1 MSREWHATYRLQLHA
16 GFPLAAAARILPYL
30 ARLGISH
37 VYLSPCLQAGPG
49 SQHGYDVTDPTRIS
63 GDLGG
68 PAAWRDFSAAARQLG
83 LGILLDIVPNHMAVT
98 AHNPWWDD
106 LLAHGPAS
114 RYARFF
120 DIAPEGPDGR
130 WRLHLATLGTSY
142 REALEQGK
150 LKFITD
156 GPRPR
161 LDCDGQTWPL
171 NPVSWAKLL
180 PSPARE
186 QMLKM
191 WEGFYT
197 PTGSGHPES
206 GFKTPP
212 TESESGGPSSG
223 WAAASPGGPVSQP
236 AAVPR
241 ELDPPLEAKVGR
253 ETDPPGDYAR
263 ALAAA
268 EKIWA
273 EHEVA
278 AVGVIAEINHDPARV
293 HEILEAQHYAL
304 HFWRREGEVVNY
316 RRFFDV
322 GSLVALRME
331 DPAVFQA
338 THARIAAMVAE
349 GNIDGLRVDHPD
361 GLRDPRDYCR
371 RLRELVPGGR
381 IYVEKILENDERLR
395 PDWAVEGTVGYDFLG
410 KVNRL
415 WMDEQKSDA
424 LSGIYADFTGHT
436 VNLPRVV
443 RQTKT
448 HILAEHFPSDLD
460 RLAGHAVALA
470 RASWHTWD
478 LSPAQLHA
486 ALGLLTVELSVY
498 RTYRDDRAADP
509 FDRAVVTRAFASA
522 RSQAEGI
529 EPRVFDFLEQV
540 FLADAPGPAARE
552 LIARW
557 QQLTPAVTAKGVE
570 DTTFY
575 CYDRLV
581 ACNEV
586 GAQASLLGISSD
598 KFHEFCHHLAESWPD
613 TLLATSTHDTK
624 RSEDVR
630 ARICVLTEDTERWAA
645 VLREWAALN
654 LPAWGGREP
663 DRHVE
668 YLLYQTLVGAW
679 PLSQERA
686 WAYILKASREAKIH
700 TSWRTPNAAYEQAVE
715 RFIGGIFASPEFQAS
730 LEAFVRPLILPGR
743 INSLAQT
750 LVKLTAPGVPDFY
763 QGAELWDL
771 SLVDPDNRRPVDF
784 EMRER
789 ILEDCG
795 GSSSSWT
802 ASGAPAQQELS
813 PPPKLQH
820 PTSNNQQP
828 AKSASIP
835 SGYKTPPTSEA
846 VDPGRAKLWLIA
858 RGLAL
863 RRAQARCFARGS
875 AYQPVV
881 AQGSRLGHVF
891 GFLRGGEVLTLVPRF
906 THSLRGDWGNT
917 LVPLPAGRW
926 KNWLTGA
933 TLEGDVTPA
942 ELFKDFPV
950 AALVKQS

>member
-1 MSREWHATYRLQLHA
+1 MSRDWHATYRLQLHA
-16 GFPLAAAARILPYL
+16 GFPLAAAAQILPYL
-30 ARLGISH
+30 ARLGVSH
-37 VYLSPCLQAGPG
+37 VYLSPCLQATPG
-49 SQHGYDVTDPTRIS
+49 STHGYDVTDPMRIS
-63 GDLGG
+63 DDLGG
-68 PAAWRDFSAAARQLG
+68 PEAWREFGEAARQLG
-83 LGILLDIVPNHMAVT
+83 LGILLDIVPNHMAT

-106 LLAHGPAS
+106 LLMHGPNS

-120 DIAPEGPDGR
+120 DVAPAAGGER
-130 WRLHLATLGTSY
+130 WRLHLATLGLSY
-142 REALEQGK
+142 EEALEKGELQ
-150 LKFITD
+150 IAVD
-156 GPRPR
+156 GPKPR
-161 LDCDGQTWPL
+161 LRGNGQDWPL
-171 NPVSWAKLL
+171 RPASWGLLL
-180 PSPARE
+180 PEAARDEFGRLAALYPGGTRPPA
-186 QMLKM
+186 
-191 WEGFYT
+191 GFSGRSQS
-197 PTGSGHPES
+197 GSGTFADVSSERVGHPEN
-206 GFKTPP
+206 P
-212 TESESGGPSSG
+212 SGGRVPPFESDY
-223 WAAASPGGPVSQP
+223 AAAV
-236 AAVPR
+236 
-241 ELDPPLEAKVGR
+241 
-253 ETDPPGDYAR
+253 
-263 ALAAA
+263 AAA
-268 EKIWA
+268 EKIWTTN
-273 EHEVA
+273 EVA
-278 AVGVIAEINHDPARV
+278 AVGPIAEINRDPARLHAV
-293 HEILEAQHYAL
+293 LEVQHYAL

-331 DPAVFQA
+331 DPAVFA
-338 THARIAAMVAE
+338 AAHERIVAMVGE
-349 GNIDGLRVDHPD
+349 GGIDGLRIDHPD
-361 GLRDPRDYCR
+361 GLRDPRGYCR
-371 RLRELVPGGR
+371 RLRELVPRGR

-395 PDWAVEGTVGYDFLG
+395 PDWPVEGTVGYDFLG

-478 LSPAQLHA
+478 LSPAHLRA

-509 FDRAVVTRAFASA
+509 FDRAVLTRAFAMA

-529 EPRVFDFLEQV
+529 EPRVFEFLEQV
-540 FLADAPGPAARE
+540 FLADSPGPAAGE

-581 ACNEV
+581 SCNEV

-630 ARICVLTEDTERWAA
+630 ARISVLTEDTERWGAA
-645 VLREWAALN
+645 LREWAAMN

-679 PLSQERA
+679 PLPQDRA
-686 WAYILKASREAKIH
+686 WAYLLKASREAKIN
-700 TSWRTPNAAYEQAVE
+700 TSWRTPNAAYELAIQRFVE
-715 RFIGGIFASPEFQAS
+715 GIYASKEFQAS
-730 LEAFVRPLILPGR
+730 LEAFVQPLILPGQ

-750 LVKLTAPGVPDFY
+750 LIKLTAPGVPDFY
-763 QGAELWDL
+763 QGSELWDL

-784 EMRER
+784 GMRANL
-789 ILEDCG
+789 LEDLMG
-795 GSSSSWT
+795 GTRPPAGFSGFAPSLTVPFPRGSSEMFVRPENL
-802 ASGAPAQQELS
+802 AGGQVPPLDPA
-813 PPPKLQH
+813 
-820 PTSNNQQP
+820 
-828 AKSASIP
+828 
-835 SGYKTPPTSEA
+835 
-846 VDPGRAKLWLIA
+846 DPGRAKLWLIA

-863 RRAQARCFARGS
+863 RRAYARCFVRGS

-891 GFLRGGEVLTLVPRF
+891 GFMRGGEVLTLVPRF
-906 THSLRGDWGNT
+906 YHTLRGDWGNT
-917 LVPLPAGRW
+917 LIPLPPGRW
-926 KNWLTGA
+926 KNWLSGVV
-933 TLEGDVTPA
+933 LEGDVLPA

-950 AALVKQS
+950 AAMTMQRPET

>member
-1 MSREWHATYRLQLHA
+1 MAREWHATYRLQLHA
-16 GFPLAAAARILPYL
+16 GFPFAKAAQILPYL

-63 GDLGG
+63 DDLGG
-68 PAAWRDFSAAARQLG
+68 PAAWRNFSEVARDLG
-83 LGILLDIVPNHMAVT
+83 LGLLLDIVPNHMAAN

-114 RYARFF
+114 PYASYF
-120 DIAPEGPDGR
+120 DIAPQAQGGR
-130 WRLHLATLGTSY
+130 WRLHLATLGMSY
-142 REALEQGK
+142 HDALEQGK
-150 LKFITD
+150 LQIVAN
-156 GPRPR
+156 GLRPR
-161 LDCDGQTWPL
+161 LDCEGQTWPL
-171 NPVSWAKLL
+171 NPASWALLL
-180 PSPARE
+180 PPAARE
-186 QMLKM
+186 QIERLGSLGGTRAPR
-191 WEGFYT
+191 GF
-197 PTGSGHPES
+197 SGAPLALSDSIANEAPDD
-206 GFKTPP
+206 GERLENRRGAPVPP
-212 TESESGGPSSG
+212 P
-223 WAAASPGGPVSQP
+223 
-236 AAVPR
+236 
-241 ELDPPLEAKVGR
+241 
-253 ETDPPGDYAR
+253 DYAR
-263 ALAAA
+263 DVAVA

-273 EHEVA
+273 DNEVA
-278 AVGVIAEINHDPARV
+278 AVGIIAEINHDPARLHAV
-293 HEILEAQHYAL
+293 HEQQHYAL
-304 HFWRREGEVVNY
+304 HYWRREGEVTNY

-331 DPAVFQA
+331 DPAVFSAAHRQ
-338 THARIAAMVAE
+338 IAAMVKE
-349 GNIDGLRVDHPD
+349 GAIDGLRVDHPD

-371 RLRELVPGGR
+371 RLREILPGGR
-381 IYVEKILENDERLR
+381 VYVEKILENDERLR
-395 PDWAVEGTVGYDFLG
+395 PDWSVEGTVGYDFLG

-460 RLAGHAVALA
+460 RLAVHAVALA
-470 RASWHTWD
+470 RSSWHTWD
-478 LSPAQLHA
+478 LSPAQLRA
-486 ALGLLTVELSVY
+486 ALGFLTVELSVY

-509 FDRAVVTRAFASA
+509 FDRAVLTRAFATA

-540 FLADAPGPAARE
+540 FLADAPGLPARE

-630 ARICVLTEDTERWAA
+630 ARICVLTEDTERWGA
-645 VLREWAALN
+645 VLREWAGMN
-654 LPAWGGREP
+654 LSAWGGREP

-686 WAYILKASREAKIH
+686 WAYLLKASREAKIN
-700 TSWRTPNAAYEQAVE
+700 TSWRTPNAAYELAIQRFVE
-715 RFIGGIFASPEFQAS
+715 GIYASAEFQAS

-743 INSLAQT
+743 VNSLAQT
-750 LVKLTAPGVPDFY
+750 LIKLTAPGVPDFY
-763 QGAELWDL
+763 QGSELWDL

-784 EMRER
+784 ERREEL
-789 ILEDCG
+789 LEGLEIDHV
-795 GSSSSWT
+795 GS
-802 ASGAPAQQELS
+802 ALA
-813 PPPKLQH
+813 
-820 PTSNNQQP
+820 PTSRSPQAATLQVNP
-828 AKSASIP
+828 IP
-835 SGYKTPPTSEA
+835 SLDDA
-846 VDPGRAKLWLIA
+846 DDGRTKLWLIA

-863 RRAQARCFARGS
+863 RRAHARCFARGA
-875 AYQPVV
+875 AYQPIV
-881 AQGSRLGHVF
+881 AQGSRLGHLF

-906 THSLRGDWGNT
+906 LHTLRGDWGNT
-917 LVPLPAGRW
+917 LVPLPPGTW

-933 TLEGDVTPA
+933 TLQGDVVPA
-942 ELFKDFPV
+942 ELFRDFPV
-950 AALVKQS
+950 AALVLQS

>member
-1 MSREWHATYRLQLHA
+1 MPREWHATYRLQLHA

-30 ARLGISH
+30 ARLGVSH

-63 GDLGG
+63 EDLGG
-68 PAAWRDFSAAARQLG
+68 PAAWREFGDAARQLG
-83 LGILLDIVPNHMAVT
+83 LGLLLDIVPNHMAVT

-114 RYARFF
+114 RYAEFF
-120 DIAPEGPDGR
+120 DIAPESPGEQ
-130 WRLHLATLGTSY
+130 WRIHLATLGSSY
-142 REALEQGK
+142 EEALEQEK
-150 LKFITD
+150 LKIVAE

-161 LDCDGQTWPL
+161 VDCEGQTWPL
-171 NPVSWAKLL
+171 QPASWARLL
-180 PSPARE
+180 PAPGREEIERLTALASGGLASLRAAAQLEVGPPADPARRDAGPPN
-186 QMLKM
+186 K
-191 WEGFYT
+191 T
-197 PTGSGHPES
+197 VHPS
-206 GFKTPP
+206 C
-212 TESESGGPSSG
+212 
-223 WAAASPGGPVSQP
+223 AAYY
-236 AAVPR
+236 R
-241 ELDPPLEAKVGR
+241 DF
-253 ETDPPGDYAR
+253 
-263 ALAAA
+263 AAA

-273 EHEVA
+273 THADAARAHVA
-278 AVGVIAEINHDPARV
+278 ELNRDPAQV
-293 HEILEAQHYAL
+293 HAVLEEQHYAL
-304 HFWRREGEVVNY
+304 HYWRREGEVTNY

-331 DPAVFQA
+331 DPAVFA
-338 THARIAAMVAE
+338 AAHERIAAMVAE
-349 GNIDGLRVDHPD
+349 GGIDGLRVDHPD
-361 GLRDPRDYCR
+361 GLRDPRGYCR
-371 RLRELVPGGR
+371 RLREVVPHGR

-395 PDWAVEGTVGYDFLG
+395 PDWPVEGTVGYDFLG

-460 RLAGHAVALA
+460 RLAVHAVALA

-478 LSPAQLHA
+478 LSPAQLRA

-509 FDRAVVTRAFASA
+509 FDRSLMTRAFAMA

-540 FLADAPGPAARE
+540 FLVDAPGPAARE

-630 ARICVLTEDTERWAA
+630 ARICVLTEDTERWGAA
-645 VLREWAALN
+645 LREWAAMN

-686 WAYILKASREAKIH
+686 WAYLLKASREAKIN
-700 TSWRTPNAAYEQAVE
+700 TSWRTPNAAYELAIQRFVE
-715 RFIGGIFASPEFQAS
+715 GIYASAEFQAS

-763 QGAELWDL
+763 QGSELWDL

-784 EMRER
+784 EMRAEM
-789 ILEDCG
+789 L
-795 GSSSSWT
+795 GSFADWHAGSVL
-802 ASGAPAQQELS
+802 A
-813 PPPKLQH
+813 
-820 PTSNNQQP
+820 PTSRSPQAATLQDD
-828 AKSASIP
+828 S
-835 SGYKTPPTSEA
+835 
-846 VDPGRAKLWLIA
+846 DDGRPKLWLIA

-863 RRAQARCFARGS
+863 RRAHARCFARGS

-906 THSLRGDWGNT
+906 LHTLRGDWGNT
-917 LVPLPAGRW
+917 LVPLPPGTW
-926 KNWLTGA
+926 KNWLSGV
-933 TLEGDVTPA
+933 TLQGDVFPSA
-942 ELFKDFPV
+942 LFKDFPV
-950 AALVKQS
+950 AVLVKAGAAVVGC